1 MSNNKNTAQQNG
13 YKINPLN
20 KVKEA
25 WHRFRSG
32 FDKRQRQKN
41 FEAHLQLQRDKFD
54 HKKEQDLATN
64 KYRDNTLHFRQE
76 KALNDYNQKERQ
88 HADKMTIAA
97 ANTDIKRQNSN
108 YFGTDIQGKNVQRNA
123 NITSQEQAL
132 HASGY
137 KGNLTRAELP
147 EKSNTLDRAKEATD
161 QVRKNISQK
170 HEWQSIPKENDD
182 SKATT
187 SATSTIPQV
196 SGLNPKGTKGN
207 RPKGIK

>member
-41 FEAHLQLQRDKFD
+41 FEAHLDLQERKFQ
-54 HKKEQDLATN
+54 HKQDQDRATN
-64 KYRDNTLHFRQE
+64 TYRDNTLHFKQE

-108 YFGTDIQGKNVQRNA
+108 YFGTDVQGKNAQRNA

-132 HASGY
+132 HAGGY

-147 EKSNTLDRAKEATD
+147 EKSNTLDKVKEATD

-170 HEWQSIPKENDD
+170 HEWQSIPKENND
-182 SKATT
+182 
-187 SATSTIPQV
+187 SATSAIPKV
-196 SGLNPKGTKGN
+196 SGINPKGTKGN

>member
-64 KYRDNTLHFRQE
+64 NYRDNTLHFKQE
-76 KALNDYNQKERQ
+76 KALNDYNQKERH

-97 ANTDIKRQNSN
+97 ANTDIKAKNSDT
-108 YFGTDIQGKNVQRNA
+108 FETDAQGKNALRNA
-123 NITSQEQAL
+123 SISAKQFELKNA
-132 HASGY
+132 GY
-137 KGNLTRAELP
+137 KGTLAHAEYP
-147 EKSNTLDRAKEATD
+147 KHSSMTNNTKKLTD
-161 QVRKNISQK
+161 QVRSNISQK

-187 SATSTIPQV
+187 TATIPKV
-196 SGLNPKGTKGN
+196 SGINPKGSKGN